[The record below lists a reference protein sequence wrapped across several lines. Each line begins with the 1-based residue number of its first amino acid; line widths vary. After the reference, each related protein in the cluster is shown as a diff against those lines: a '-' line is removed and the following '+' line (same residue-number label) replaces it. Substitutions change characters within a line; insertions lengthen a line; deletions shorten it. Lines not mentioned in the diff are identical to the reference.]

1 MSAKATDQFG
11 AGVGFVLLATLGWS
25 LSGVFVRILEHM
37 NSEPINGWQIN
48 CWRGY
53 WMALSLFCYLVLRY
67 GRDLPHR
74 IRQIP
79 PVALWTS
86 ALCFAIGT
94 TFYVTSLTLTSTAT
108 VSVIGAMSPLV
119 TALLSRWITGER
131 PGVLTWAAALM
142 ALAGAAIIGRDALST
157 GNLTGALTSFA
168 VPVTFAVQT
177 LLLRRYRHLDMMPA
191 ISIGGLLAFAGAGLA
206 PLVINRLGLSVQ
218 PMATGFDI
226 DIASLM
232 VLGLMGPLQ
241 LALPLI
247 FYGIGARSVQGVTLA
262 LLSMLDA
269 ILNPLWPWLLFN
281 EVPGHETLIG
291 GAVILG
297 AVLLSILGGRIQ
309 AYSRRL
315 STR

>member
-1 MSAKATDQFG
+1 MSEKTADEFG
-11 AGVGFVLLATLGWS
+11 TGVGFVLLATLGWS
-25 LSGVFVRILEHM
+25 LSGLFVRLLEYM
-37 NSEPINGWQIN
+37 NPEQINGWQIN

-53 WMALSLFCYLVLRY
+53 WMALALFCYLVLRY
-67 GRDLPHR
+67 GSDLPNR

-79 PVALWTS
+79 AIALWTS
-86 ALCFAIGT
+86 ALCFATGT
-94 TFYVTSLTLTSTAT
+94 TFYVTSLTLTTTAT

-131 PGVLTWAAALM
+131 PGMLTWAAAIM
-142 ALAGAAIIGRDALST
+142 ALAGAAIIGRDAFGN
-157 GNLTGALTSFA
+157 GNLAGALTSFA

-177 LLLRRYRHLDMMPA
+177 LLLRRYRHIDMMPA
-191 ISIGGLLAFAGAGLA
+191 IGIGGFIAFVGAGFA
-206 PLVINRLGLSVQ
+206 PVLINGLGLSAQ
-218 PMATGFDI
+218 PLTIGFDI

-232 VLGLMGPLQ
+232 VLAVMGPVQ

-281 EVPGHETLIG
+281 EVPGRETVIG